1 MLKQRIYVSVVGF
14 SDVERHALNTIFR
27 LSEEREVSYVPWMPL
42 VGTGSS
48 PVTGSTDVVLVDGE
62 SAEGVLSHAKAVPHG
77 QRLIWVGL
85 GAPGHAWRVL
95 ARPIDWSCML
105 HDLDAVY
112 AARQADS
119 GYLDLDIS
127 GPAPLEDDA
136 AASTPAVRR
145 RALLVGLDAAD
156 RDTLRAQ
163 LTAASFDDVDEAAN
177 SGQAAEWIERHA
189 YQCGAFNLDSEQF
202 DVWSLSHMFA
212 RRNPKAMNLGISV
225 HASPLAAWW
234 SRRRVRKDTHRAG
247 VNALLARPLSPAE
260 LLLCMER
267 VR

>member
-27 LSEEREVSYVPWMPL
+27 LSEERDVSYVPWMPL

-48 PVTGSTDVVLVDGE
+48 PATGTTDVMLVDGE

-77 QRLIWVGL
+77 QRLIWVGS

-95 ARPIDWSCML
+95 ARPINWSCML
-105 HDLDAVY
+105 HDLDTVY

-119 GYLDLDIS
+119 GFVDLDIS
-127 GPAPLEDDA
+127 GPAPLADDESASKA
-136 AASTPAVRR
+136 AAHR
-145 RALLVGLDAAD
+145 RALMVGLDAAD

-163 LTAASFDDVDEAAN
+163 LAHAGFDGVDEAAN

-189 YQCGAFNLDSEQF
+189 YQCGAFNLDSELF

-212 RRNPKAMNLGISV
+212 KRNPRAMNMGISV

-234 SRRRVRKDTHRAG
+234 SRRRVRKDTQRAG

-267 VR
+267 LR